1 MASPADPYRT
11 LGLGR
16 DATIEQVKRAY
27 RRLAKANHPDT
38 AGETAVP
45 RFLAIKAAYEAIA
58 GPGATDETRGRGR
71 PSPPQ
76 RPWDADPARAD
87 ATKRAYGA
95 RNRGPRPGARAPR
108 GPRPEEPSP
117 PPDGAENPQRA
128 SNLATP
134 GSTSYDGTE
143 GQPFEPDWGGAS
155 WYGTTSGTYWTLN
168 PKEYADPRKH
178 GAEYQ
183 ARARRARREVVDP
196 VPPASVGAA
205 DPRAV
210 GEEPIPPTE
219 TPTHTTES
227 WWEATAGA
235 APDEASADVNAEAA
249 ANAAASAASTDAN
262 DGPSAAA
269 VRDRWLRP
277 RRFGLLERVGIAL
290 LAWVPLAAGIG
301 ALAGS
306 IDGCGASAAG
316 CTAIDLP
323 FVSIVDVAMLAI
335 LLIVPLVARITAVG
349 SVAVAVVAVAG
360 SLVIPEVADRGT
372 PGPIPVGFAMALVG
386 AWLLGVTLSVVR
398 EVRRAPGPVS

>member
-1 MASPADPYRT
+1 MAAPADPYRT

-16 DATIEQVKRAY
+16 DATLDQVKRAY

-71 PSPPQ
+71 PSSPQ
-76 RPWDADPARAD
+76 RAWDADPARAD
-87 ATKRAYGA
+87 ATKRAYGT
-95 RNRGPRPGARAPR
+95 RNRSPRPGARAPR
-108 GPRPEEPSP
+108 GPRQGEP
-117 PPDGAENPQRA
+117 PPPPSGGVETPDRA
-128 SNLATP
+128 ANLATP

-196 VPPASVGAA
+196 VSPGRVGGPAEAA
-205 DPRAV
+205 EDPTAD
-210 GEEPIPPTE
+210 
-219 TPTHTTES
+219 PTHTTES

-235 APDEASADVNAEAA
+235 PVEASADRTAEAGGA
-249 ANAAASAASTDAN
+249 TDATSASTDAT
-262 DGPSAAA
+262 DAATDA
-269 VRDRWLRP
+269 VALRDRWLRP
-277 RRFGLLERVGIAL
+277 RRYGHLERVGIAL
-290 LAWVPLAAGIG
+290 VAWVPLAAGING
-301 ALAGS
+301 LAGS
-306 IDGCGASAAG
+306 IDGCGTSAAG
-316 CTAIDLP
+316 CTAADLP
-323 FVSIVDVAMLAI
+323 FVSMIDIVLLAS
-335 LLIVPLVARITAVG
+335 LLIVPLLARIAAAG

-372 PGPIPVGFAMALVG
+372 PGPIPVGFLIALVG
-386 AWLLGVTLSVVR
+386 AWLLGVALAVVR
-398 EVRRAPGPVS
+398 EVRRPPGPVS